1 MNAPRTSF
9 LIGQCGPLAEAGRNA
24 PGALRRRKRSAPGA
38 GGGCLTI
45 PLTQSVLALLAIVRT
60 HDGHRSEA
68 ETIWHLVT
76 ARARNIGLVDGA
88 ARPAE
93 KPVASGGVEPFA
105 AGGDPAPEGASSS
118 RPSSGAGF
126 SLLTVPLSEADL
138 LLLRLVGAH
147 DRVEDEAELISKL
160 VAGRAAE
167 IGIARLAD
175 VITCEA
181 PLEREGVPSGALP
194 LPQVSELQGR
204 AAAARLAHN
213 QEVTGSSP
221 VPATSSVSERARVPD
236 REGCPPVALPEP
248 PGPP

>member
-1 MNAPRTSF
+1 MNAPRTRL

-24 PGALRRRKRSAPGA
+24 PGALRRRTRSASGA
-38 GGGCLTI
+38 GGCCLTI

-93 KPVASGGVEPFA
+93 KPGAAEGVEPCA
-105 AGGDPAPEGASSS
+105 VGGIPAPEGASSS
-118 RPSSGAGF
+118 LPSSGAGYF
-126 SLLTVPLSEADL
+126 LLTVPVVDM

-147 DRVEDEAELISKL
+147 ERLEDEAALISRL
-160 VAGRAAE
+160 VAERAAE
-167 IGIARLAD
+167 IGIARMAD

-181 PLEREGVPSGALP
+181 PLERKGVPSGALP